1 MSNGT
6 DWCRAV
12 VCRVPSVAYLVFD
25 LAAEQS
31 SGHHLTRE
39 SPFAPPG
46 LSPFAPPVLLSFAP
60 AVAWHPDESVV
71 HRPAVIGFGDRS
83 LASAHVLA
91 NVAPITG
98 WLPLSPPS
106 VFDFNECIM
115 LHKLR
120 SILTSKFAPWAAV
133 VVCLVMAVVLR
144 DSWWPRVNGLID
156 RLTAHSASESG
167 EEHTDH
173 AAHDEHA
180 AGPAPA
186 FLDLSPE
193 AMKNLGLTSESLQ
206 PIGLTTYR
214 KTISVPA
221 LIVERPGQTL
231 LQVSTPMTG
240 VVTEVAAIQGSS
252 VEPGQL
258 LFRMRLTHEDLVQT
272 QMNFVQALGELGVEE
287 REIKRL
293 EAITES
299 GAISGKSLLD
309 RRYAKEKIEALIQA
323 QREALRLHGLSAR
336 QVDQI
341 AKDRRLLSELSI
353 TVPSP
358 VQGTEELR
366 LTDGLGRQ
374 SIVQVSNLQADEN
387 EKSVPASVPLTVETI
402 QVHRGQ
408 SVEQSGMLCVLADYS
423 QLYVE
428 GSAFEQ
434 DIAAI
439 NQAATASWNIAALFP
454 GGQRIE
460 NLPLAYM
467 ASEVDP
473 NSRTLKFYV
482 DLSNEVLR
490 DTQNAAGQR
499 FISWKY
505 KPGQRLQLQ
514 VPVEEWPNQIVLPL
528 DAVAQEGVESFVF
541 QRTGKGR
548 FNRVGV
554 HVIHR
559 DQSSVVVA
567 NDGAVFPGDVL
578 ALRSAHQ
585 IQMAIKNKSGGAI
598 DPHEGHNH

>member
-12 VCRVPSVAYLVFD
+12 VRRVPSVAYLVFD

-39 SPFAPPG
+39 
-46 LSPFAPPVLLSFAP
+46 SPFAPPVLLSFAP

-91 NVAPITG
+91 NVATITG

-293 EAITES
+293 EAATVSE
-299 GAISGKSLLD
+299 AIPGKTLLE
-309 RRYAKEKIEALIQA
+309 RRYAKEKLEALLQA
-323 QREALRLHGLSAR
+323 QREALRLHGLSVR
-336 QVDQI
+336 QVEQM

-353 TVPSP
+353 TAPAPDRKS
-358 VQGTEELR
+358 TDELR
-366 LTDGLGRQ
+366 LTSQRELRPLVLVSQTLGDAEEPQ
-374 SIVQVSNLQADEN
+374 EQAPPLS
-387 EKSVPASVPLTVETI
+387 KSATPMTVESL
-402 QVHRGQ
+402 QVRRGQ
-408 SVEQSGMLCVLADYS
+408 SVEQGGQLCVLADYS

-598 DPHEGHNH
+598 DPHAGHNH

>member
-1 MSNGT
+1 MK
-6 DWCRAV
+6 RLIA
-12 VCRVPSVAYLVFD
+12 L
-25 LAAEQS
+25 
-31 SGHHLTRE
+31 
-39 SPFAPPG
+39 
-46 LSPFAPPVLLSFAP
+46 LLSGRTATI
-60 AVAWHPDESVV
+60 VA
-71 HRPAVIGFGDRS
+71 I
-83 LASAHVLA
+83 
-91 NVAPITG
+91 VA
-98 WLPLSPPS
+98 L
-106 VFDFNECIM
+106 
-115 LHKLR
+115 
-120 SILTSKFAPWAAV
+120 
-133 VVCLVMAVVLR
+133 LVAGLCWNR
-144 DSWWPRVNGLID
+144 WWPRVNALVGQ
-156 RLTAHSASESG
+156 LTAHSASEPDEG
-167 EEHTDH
+167 HADH
-173 AAHDEHA
+173 APEEAA
-180 AGPAPA
+180 AGAPA

-193 AMKNLGLTSESLQ
+193 AMKNLGLTTDQLR
-206 PIGLTTYR
+206 PIELSTFR

-258 LFRMRLTHEDLVQT
+258 LFRMRLTHEDLVKTQT
-272 QMNFVQALGELGVEE
+272 EFVQALGELGVEE

-341 AKDRRLLSELSI
+341 TKDRRLLSELSI

-366 LTDGLGRQ
+366 LTDGMGRQ
-374 SIVQVSNLQADEN
+374 SIVQVSNLQAVEN
-387 EKSVPASVPLTVETI
+387 EKPVPAPDTEAAPVPLAVETL

-408 SVEQSGMLCVLADYS
+408 SVEQGGMLCVLADYS
-423 QLYVE
+423 QLYIE

-439 NQAATASWNIAALFP
+439 NKATTETWKIAALFP
-454 GGQRIE
+454 DGQRIE
-460 NLPLAYM
+460 ELPLAFV

-473 NSRTLKFYV
+473 AARTLKFYV

-490 DTQNAAGQR
+490 DTKNAAGQR
-499 FISWKY
+499 FISWKH

-514 VPVEEWPNQIVLPL
+514 VPVEELTNQIVLPL
-528 DAVAQEGVESFVF
+528 DAVAQDGVDSFVF

-548 FNRVGV
+548 FNRVAV

-559 DQSSVVVA
+559 DQSSIVIA
-567 NDGAVFPGDVL
+567 NDGAVFSGDIV

-598 DPHEGHNH
+598 DPHAGHSH

>member
-1 MSNGT
+1 M
-6 DWCRAV
+6 
-12 VCRVPSVAYLVFD
+12 
-25 LAAEQS
+25 
-31 SGHHLTRE
+31 
-39 SPFAPPG
+39 
-46 LSPFAPPVLLSFAP
+46 
-60 AVAWHPDESVV
+60 
-71 HRPAVIGFGDRS
+71 
-83 LASAHVLA
+83 
-91 NVAPITG
+91 
-98 WLPLSPPS
+98 
-106 VFDFNECIM
+106 M
-115 LHKLR
+115 LKLR
-120 SILTSKFAPWAAV
+120 SILSSKPVQWVAIV
-133 VVCLVMAVVLR
+133 LCLVMAGVLR
-144 DSWWPRVNGLID
+144 DRWWPRVNALVD
-156 RLTAHSASESG
+156 QLTKKSASEAEAG
-167 EEHTDH
+167 HEDH
-173 AAHDEHA
+173 AAHP

-193 AMKNLGLTSESLQ
+193 AMKNLGLTAEQLR
-206 PIGLTTYR
+206 PIELSTFR

-258 LFRMRLTHEDLVQT
+258 LFRMRLTHEDLVLTQT
-272 QMNFVQALGELGVEE
+272 QFVQALGELGVEE

-293 EAITES
+293 EAVTES
-299 GAISGKSLLD
+299 GAISGKALLE

-341 AKDRRLLSELSI
+341 TKDRRLLSELSI

-358 VQGTEELR
+358 DQGTEELR
-366 LTDGLGRQ
+366 LTDGKGRQ
-374 SIVQVSNLQADEN
+374 SIVQVSNLQANEN
-387 EKSVPASVPLTVETI
+387 EKPVPTPDAGAARAPLAVETL

-408 SVEQSGMLCVLADYS
+408 SIEQGGMLCVLADYS
-423 QLYVE
+423 QLYIE

-439 NQAATASWNIAALFP
+439 NKATTEAWKIAVLFP

-460 NLPLAYM
+460 GLPLAFV

-490 DTQNAAGQR
+490 DTKNAAGQR
-499 FISWKY
+499 FISWKH

-514 VPVEEWPNQIVLPL
+514 VPVEEWPKQIVLPL
-528 DAVAQEGVESFVF
+528 DAVAQDGVESFVF

-548 FNRVGV
+548 FHRVAV

-559 DQSSVVVA
+559 DQSSIVIA
-567 NDGAVFPGDVL
+567 NDGAVFPGDVV

-598 DPHEGHNH
+598 DPHAGHSH

>member
-1 MSNGT
+1 M
-6 DWCRAV
+6 
-12 VCRVPSVAYLVFD
+12 
-25 LAAEQS
+25 
-31 SGHHLTRE
+31 
-39 SPFAPPG
+39 
-46 LSPFAPPVLLSFAP
+46 
-60 AVAWHPDESVV
+60 
-71 HRPAVIGFGDRS
+71 
-83 LASAHVLA
+83 
-91 NVAPITG
+91 
-98 WLPLSPPS
+98 
-106 VFDFNECIM
+106 M
-115 LHKLR
+115 LKLR
-120 SILTSKFAPWAAV
+120 SLLTSKPVQWAAV
-133 VVCLVMAVVLR
+133 VLCLVMAGVLR
-144 DSWWPRVNGLID
+144 DRWWPRVNSLVD
-156 RLTAHSASESG
+156 QLTKKSASEAEAG
-167 EEHTDH
+167 HDDHDH
-173 AAHDEHA
+173 AAHA
-180 AGPAPA
+180 APPAGPAPA

-193 AMKNLGLTSESLQ
+193 AMKNLGLTADQLR
-206 PIGLTTYR
+206 PIELSTYR

-272 QMNFVQALGELGVEE
+272 QTEFVQALGELGVEE

-293 EAITES
+293 EAVTES
-299 GAISGKSLLD
+299 GAISGKALLE

-336 QVDQI
+336 QVEQI
-341 AKDRRLLSELSI
+341 TKDRRLLSELSI

-366 LTDGLGRQ
+366 LTDGMGRQ
-374 SIVQVSNLQADEN
+374 SIVQVSNLQAVEN
-387 EKSVPASVPLTVETI
+387 EKPAPDADASPAPLAVETL

-408 SVEQSGMLCVLADYS
+408 SVEQGGMLCVLADYS
-423 QLYVE
+423 QLYIE

-439 NQAATASWNIAALFP
+439 NKATTEAWKITALFP
-454 GGQRIE
+454 SGQRIE
-460 NLPLAYM
+460 DLPLAFV

-473 NSRTLKFYV
+473 TSRTLKFYV
-482 DLSNEVLR
+482 DLPNEVLR
-490 DTQNAAGQR
+490 DTKNAAGQR
-499 FISWKY
+499 FISWKH

-514 VPVEEWPNQIVLPL
+514 VPVEEWPKQIVLPL

-567 NDGAVFPGDVL
+567 NDGAVFPGDVV

-598 DPHEGHNH
+598 DPHAGHTH